1 MDLVKEISTKTV
13 SISEFNRGL
22 AGRIFDDVRQNG
34 SKVVLKNNAP
44 ECVLMSPEE
53 YIKLMDELEDAKDI
67 MLANKR
73 MTSMNK
79 DNIVS
84 MEEFEKEFNINF
96 DEIEEISEEEIEW
109 FINFLSWKKLPKI
122 IED

>member
-1 MDLVKEISTKTV
+1 MDLVKEISIKTV

-34 SKVVLKNNAP
+34 SKVVLKNNTP
-44 ECVLMSPEE
+44 ECVLMSPDE

-73 MTSMNK
+73 MANMNK
-79 DNIVS
+79 NNIIS

-96 DEIEEISEEEIEW
+96 DEIEEISEEEIE
-109 FINFLSWKKLPKI
+109 
-122 IED
+122 